1 VCPHNTVKYQ
11 SVIDY
16 SEGVAMYLEAK
27 KQRRRIVKELTLE
40 YASPKSSPLGLASD
54 VIYLFSI
61 FFFIF
66 RSGST
71 TRTLE

>member
-1 VCPHNTVKYQ
+1 MRVVRVVCRVRAHTTVKYQ

-40 YASPKSSPLGLASD
+40 YASHTSPLQKVEPGL
-54 VIYLFSI
+54 
-61 FFFIF
+61 
-66 RSGST
+66 
-71 TRTLE
+71 